1 VSDESHPATR
11 SGFELDDGDAEQG
24 AHGRTQRL
32 GARRIGGA
40 LRERD
45 EGRPQGVGRP
55 DERAD
60 VAGIRHVPQRE
71 PDVGQRID
79 RQVLAPEH
87 TDHPRRVGERRD
99 FSKQRRL
106 DVLARNQKLDGV
118 DACSLSRGDQ
128 ILTFCDEE
136 PEFVPPAAVV
146 QLANELEL
154 LVLAGGDQ
162 VD

>member
-1 VSDESHPATR
+1 
-11 SGFELDDGDAEQG
+11 
-24 AHGRTQRL
+24 
-32 GARRIGGA
+32 
-40 LRERD
+40 
-45 EGRPQGVGRP
+45 
-55 DERAD
+55 
-60 VAGIRHVPQRE
+60 VPQRE

-87 TDHPRRVGERRD
+87 TDHPGRVGERRD

-162 VD
+162 AD